1 MSLNGI
7 GGKECD
13 VYNLNLLPSVCSVL
27 LAVVTKMVKIRTCAL
42 CLMLFLLEISTC
54 FAIDR
59 IRSATVSGSFKIN
72 WRRDLYDDLTHLHLS
87 GKLNWKDCVGS
98 GITIQN
104 CLPSA
109 ITHDG
114 MEVKQVANFVFP
126 AFYTST
132 TVSCKRGS
140 IENNELEYVRYLSK
154 TASMN
159 VDFIL
164 KGNDNTCRLICPT
177 KLNDDFV
184 VVDPWCMHMT
194 RTADFE
200 LNFDEPTTKVE
211 SFMLK
216 SRFDFNAKKS
226 NKVHSPLYFDCETGE
241 ISEHPPLNPS
251 DDCDWLKLPMIT

>member
-1 MSLNGI
+1 MLISFALI
-7 GGKECD
+7 
-13 VYNLNLLPSVCSVL
+13 LPATL
-27 LAVVTKMVKIRTCAL
+27 
-42 CLMLFLLEISTC
+42 TC
-54 FAIDR
+54 FAYETSH
-59 IRSATVSGSFKIN
+59 RSTTVSGSLEIN
-72 WRRDLYDDLTHLHLS
+72 WRRVRYDDLTYLHLS

-98 GITIQN
+98 GIIIQD

-109 ITHDG
+109 ITFG

-140 IENNELEYVRYLSK
+140 IEIGELEYVTHFSK

-164 KGNDNTCRLICPT
+164 KGDDNTCRLICPT

-194 RTADFE
+194 RTVDFE

-216 SRFDFNAKKS
+216 RRAKRS
-226 NKVHSPLYFDCETGE
+226 DGVYPPLYFDCETGE
-241 ISEHPPLNPS
+241 ISDNPPLNPS
-251 DDCDWLKLPMIT
+251 DTCDWTKLGVIK